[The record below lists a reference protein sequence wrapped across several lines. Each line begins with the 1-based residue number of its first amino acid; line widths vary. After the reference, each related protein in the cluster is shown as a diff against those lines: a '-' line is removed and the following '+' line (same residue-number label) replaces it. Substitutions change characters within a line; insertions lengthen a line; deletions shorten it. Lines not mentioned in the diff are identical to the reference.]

1 MTEDERRRVMA
12 IRTTVKAHTEEL
24 FARHP
29 WLRHQDAIGLSIML
43 FALSGSVALAV
54 AYARSAV
61 PAWLCIVGI
70 ALFGSLLHELEHD
83 LLHDLYFRENRH
95 VQNAMMLLCWL
106 ARPNLMNP
114 WARKYIHRHHH
125 RVSGTRTDVE
135 EIAATNGMPMGPRR
149 LLMMSCRTVRV
160 LLSKSRTKAMVI
172 DGVTI
177 RHSWRDL
184 PETIFDWL
192 LLAWLAR
199 CVLRAA
205 GVSLPGWLGAA
216 GAALDFVAVVLVLP
230 NLLRRYCLFFITS
243 NNHYHGDVR
252 NLLQQTQ
259 VLNHWIFLPL
269 NLFCFNFGSTHAI
282 HHFVVRQP
290 FYVRQWIAP
299 TAHRVLKENGVRFND
314 LGTFARANRYG
325 VAA

>member
-1 MTEDERRRVMA
+1 MSSEAMTEDERRRVTA
-12 IRTTVKAHTEEL
+12 IRTTVKAHAEAL

-29 WLRHQDAIGLSIML
+29 WLRHQDAIGFSIML
-43 FALSGSVALAV
+43 LALGGSVGIAA
-54 AYARSAV
+54 AYARAAV
-61 PAWLCIVGI
+61 PAWLAVVTI
-70 ALFGSLLHELEHD
+70 AFFGSLFHELEHD
-83 LLHDLYFRENRH
+83 LLHDLYFKEKKS
-95 VQNAMMLLCWL
+95 VQNTMMLVCWL

-184 PETIFDWL
+184 PETVFDWL
-192 LLAWLAR
+192 LVAWLAR
-199 CVLRAA
+199 SLLHAF
-205 GVSLPGWLGAA
+205 GVVLPGEQ
-216 GAALDFVAVVLVLP
+216 LDFVAVVLLLP

-252 NLLQQTQ
+252 NLLEQTQ
-259 VLNHWIFLPL
+259 VLDHWIFLPL
-269 NLFCFNFGSTHAI
+269 NLFCFNFGATHAI

-299 TAHRVLKENGVRFND
+299 AAHRVMKENGVRFND
-314 LGTFARANRYG
+314 LGTFARANRYR
-325 VAA
+325 AAA